1 MKRYLCVLTTAF
13 AGLSTGPCLFSQLP
27 GPPNWTVGPLKLSGL
42 LDVYGNYTPN
52 HPASRTL
59 PFRNFDIRT
68 DGLSLNM
75 GKFTVE
81 HDPAPVG
88 FKLDFGFGRAFDLF
102 NFQDHA
108 SGFDSLRYLPQ
119 AYLSLRPANGKGLQI
134 DIGKFYTSA
143 GAELTETHL
152 GWNYSRGLLYTN
164 GPYYH
169 FGVRAAKPVNSRWT
183 AGVQLVNGWNNVEDT
198 NGGKTVGLTS
208 ALSLGKVSW
217 LVNYYGGSEPV
228 PEANG
233 MRHFVDQVVTFNP
246 TERIQTYLNVDYGHQ
261 RLAGDGNRA
270 QWAAVG
276 AAARFQL
283 SANWAVSPR
292 LEYFKDLDG
301 FMTGN
306 PQGLKAFT
314 FTVERK
320 WQEGLIARTEYRHDW
335 SSHPIF
341 ERGATLNARKH
352 GDTFVIGMMAFF
364 GPKP

>member
-1 MKRYLCVLTTAF
+1 MKRYPCVLTTVL
-13 AGLSTGPCLFSQLP
+13 AGLVIGPRLFAQAP
-27 GPPNWTVGPLKLSGL
+27 APPDWTVGPLKLSGL

-52 HPASRTL
+52 HPASRML
-59 PFRNFDIRT
+59 SFRNFDIRT
-68 DGLSLNM
+68 DSLSLNM
-75 GKFTVE
+75 AKFTVE

-108 SGFDSLRYLPQ
+108 NGFDNMRYLPQ
-119 AYLSLRPANGKGLQI
+119 AYISFRPTNGKGLQV

-152 GWNYSRGLLYTN
+152 GWNYSRGLLYAN

-169 FGVRAAKPVNSRWT
+169 FGVRAAKPVNNRWT

-198 NGGKTVGLTS
+198 NGGKTLGLTS
-208 ALSLGKVSW
+208 ALSLGKLSW

-228 PEANG
+228 GEVQG

-246 TERIQTYLNVDYGHQ
+246 TEKIQTYLNIDYGHQ
-261 RLAGDGNRA
+261 RLAAGGDSTH
-270 QWAAVG
+270 WAAVG
-276 AAARFQL
+276 AAARFQV

-292 LEYFKDLDG
+292 LEYFKDSGG
-301 FMTGN
+301 FITGN
-306 PQGLKAFT
+306 AQGLKEFT

-320 WQEGLIARTEYRHDW
+320 WPQGFLTRGEYRHDW
-335 SSHPIF
+335 SSHAIF
-341 ERGATLNARKH
+341 ERGATPNARRH
-352 GDTFVIGMMAFF
+352 GDTFVVGVVAFF

>member
-1 MKRYLCVLTTAF
+1 MPLTRYCT
-13 AGLSTGPCLFSQLP
+13 GLMLAACLSAELP
-27 GPPNWTVGPLKLSGL
+27 APPDWKVGPLKLSGL
-42 LDVYGNYTPN
+42 VDIYGNYTPN

-75 GKFTVE
+75 AKFTID
-81 HDPAPVG
+81 HDPAPLG

-108 SGFDSLRYLPQ
+108 NGFDGLRYLPQ
-119 AYLSLRPANGKGLQI
+119 AYLSYRPARAKGLQV

-169 FGVRAAKPVNSRWT
+169 FGVRVAKPVTSRWT

-198 NGGKTVGLTS
+198 NAGKTVGLTS

-217 LVNYYGGSEPV
+217 MVNYYGGSEPV
-228 PEANG
+228 AG
-233 MRHFVDQVVTFNP
+233 AHATRHFVDQVVTFNP
-246 TERIQTYLNVDYGHQ
+246 SERIQTYLNIDYGFQ
-261 RLAGDGNRA
+261 RLSASDSAR
-270 QWAAVG
+270 WAAVG
-276 AAARFQL
+276 AAARFQV
-283 SANWAVSPR
+283 SPNWAVSPR
-292 LEYFKDLDG
+292 AEYFKDSHG
-301 FMTGN
+301 FITGN
-306 PQGLKAFT
+306 PQGLKALT

-320 WQEGLIARTEYRHDW
+320 WKEGFITRAEYRHDW
-335 SSHPIF
+335 SSHAIF
-341 ERGATLNARKH
+341 ERGAFPNTLKH
-352 GDTFVIGMMAFF
+352 EDTFVIGMVAFF